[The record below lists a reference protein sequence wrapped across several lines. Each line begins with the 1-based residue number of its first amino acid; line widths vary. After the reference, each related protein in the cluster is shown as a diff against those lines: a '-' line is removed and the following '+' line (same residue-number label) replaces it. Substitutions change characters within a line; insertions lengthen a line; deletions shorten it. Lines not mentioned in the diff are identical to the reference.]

1 MIEEKIKEGFVKFY
15 PKSEVSE
22 SAECELIEFEKKH
35 YFIELFPKG
44 AWPSIG
50 RIWEVVPFIPAGKP
64 MSIYEVNL
72 RNWREKEIKERE
84 YLARFVEPLKRK
96 EGLYQVIESTKHF
109 DHFN

>member
-1 MIEEKIKEGFVKFY
+1 
-15 PKSEVSE
+15 
-22 SAECELIEFEKKH
+22 
-35 YFIELFPKG
+35 
-44 AWPSIG
+44 
-50 RIWEVVPFIPAGKP
+50 